1 MFKLSAPIPKSNP
14 EKFFV
19 VCGASMYGV
28 RTQEPSRVSELC
40 FCWFPVILK
49 TSHILLKTS
58 HFLPKP
64 HILCEVFVGKCEV
77 FGSVPGFLEPREM
90 NKNTF

>member
-28 RTQEPSRVSELC
+28 RTQEPSHVSELD
-40 FCWFPVILK
+40 FCWFPMALK
-49 TSHILLKTS
+49 TSHILPKTS

-77 FGSVPGFLEPREM
+77 FGSIYDV
-90 NKNTF
+90 